1 MVFRWFLR
9 WAVSLNFVE
18 QNRQTDIFKITSRGK
33 QFIETQNE
41 VEMNKVL
48 REAFLSYPPATRV
61 LEILNNNTEVTKF
74 FIGNRLGFKDEPG
87 FTSYSEELMLD

>member
-74 FIGNRLGFKDEPG
+74 L
-87 FTSYSEELMLD
+87 

>member
-1 MVFRWFLR
+1 MNGLRWFLR

-18 QNRQTDIFKITSRGK
+18 QNQTDIFKITSRGK

-74 FIGNRLGFKDEPG
+74 L
-87 FTSYSEELMLD
+87 